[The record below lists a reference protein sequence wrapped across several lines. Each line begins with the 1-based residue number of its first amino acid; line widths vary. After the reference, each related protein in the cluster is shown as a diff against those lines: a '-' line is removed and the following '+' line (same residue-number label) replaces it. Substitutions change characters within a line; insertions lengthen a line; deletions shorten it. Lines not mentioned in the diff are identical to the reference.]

1 VLHLDCLDAGR
12 EKELVPV
19 FAALLL
25 VVAIG
30 VEVAATAL
38 LPRAGGF
45 TQPFWSALVVAGYA
59 LSIWL
64 LALVV
69 RAIPVSVAYAVWAGV
84 GTAAVAVVGLVFLGE
99 SMSWLKATS
108 LGLIVLGVVGLNLVG
123 SHG

>member
-1 VLHLDCLDAGR
+1 MQ
-12 EKELVPV
+12 KELVPV
-19 FAALLL
+19 FAAFLL

-38 LPRAGGF
+38 LPKAAGF
-45 TQPFWSALVVAGYA
+45 TQPFWSAVVVAGYA

-69 RAIPVSVAYAVWAGV
+69 RAIPVSIAYAVWAGV

-99 SMSWLKATS
+99 SMSWLKASS

-123 SHG
+123 TH

>member
-1 VLHLDCLDAGR
+1 M
-12 EKELVPV
+12 

-25 VVAIG
+25 LLAIA

-38 LPRAGGF
+38 LPKADGF
-45 TQPFWSALVVAGYA
+45 RDPLWSLAVIAGYA

-69 RAIPVSVAYAVWAGV
+69 RSMPVSVAYAVWAGL
-84 GTAAVAVVGLVFLGE
+84 GTAAVAVIGFLFLGE
-99 SMSWLKATS
+99 PMGWLKATS
-108 LGLIVLGVVGLNLVG
+108 LGLIVLGVVGLNLVT

>member
-1 VLHLDCLDAGR
+1 MVH
-12 EKELVPV
+12 V
-19 FAALLL
+19 FAAMLLL
-25 VVAIG
+25 VAIG

-38 LPRAGGF
+38 LPKAAGF
-45 TQPFWSALVVAGYA
+45 TQPMWSAAVVSGYA

-69 RAIPVSVAYAVWAGV
+69 RAMPVSVAYAVWAGL
-84 GTAAVAVVGLVFLGE
+84 GTAAVAVIGFLFLGE

-108 LGLIVLGVVGLNLVG
+108 LGLIVLGVVGLNLVS